1 MGLQSSSGNAV
12 HSKCCVICSECA
24 RCMERLADDKTCKAL
39 MGAAAQ
45 CVYLLYGLDLT
56 ERDEQ
61 WTDGFQV
68 STPVRCIWF
77 SLEATHCSG
86 DK

>member
-1 MGLQSSSGNAV
+1 MEMQSSGAV
-12 HSKCCVICSECA
+12 QSNCCVICSECA

-45 CVYLLYGLDLT
+45 CIYLLYGLDLT
-56 ERDEQ
+56 EREDQ

-68 STPVRCIWF
+68 STLVSHIWF